1 MGLKLKSSRKFNYVV
16 FASVLLAFAVANVIS
31 FFLRSDGLGSADGI
45 RRFGFPW
52 IIWEVGGFACR
63 YFFSWPALCADM
75 FISVTYAAVAG
86 FISQRVENRK
96 RQADEVGKIGRD
108 EMK

>member
-1 MGLKLKSSRKFNYVV
+1 MNRASRKLNFVV
-16 FASVLLAFAVANVIS
+16 FGSVLLAFAVANVIS
-31 FFLRSDGLGSADGI
+31 YFIRSDALGSADGI

-63 YFFSWPALCADM
+63 YIFSWLALCADL
-75 FISVTYAAVAG
+75 ITAVTYAAVAG

-96 RQADEVGKIGRD
+96 KHAEEVRNK
-108 EMK
+108 